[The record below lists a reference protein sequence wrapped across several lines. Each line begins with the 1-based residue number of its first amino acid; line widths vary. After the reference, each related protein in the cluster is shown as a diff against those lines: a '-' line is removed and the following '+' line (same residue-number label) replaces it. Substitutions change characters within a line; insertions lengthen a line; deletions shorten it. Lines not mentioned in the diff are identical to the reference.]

1 MITGPQWIQMWL
13 VDSLATLAQVAK
25 EQSSNLCVVTVLFF
39 HTDSTPYSNAHFGQ
53 NSDIIIALDN
63 VACTVYESRLI
74 DCPYDSDVSDCTHS
88 HDAGVRCVAR
98 ELHGHKYLEYT
109 NQITAVLPILQN
121 VLMAASD

>member
-1 MITGPQWIQMWL
+1 MW
-13 VDSLATLAQVAK
+13 
-25 EQSSNLCVVTVLFF
+25 VTVLFF

-53 NSDIIIALDN
+53 NSAIIIALDN

-74 DCPYDSDVSDCTHS
+74 NCPYDSNVADCTHS
-88 HDAGVRCVAR
+88 DDAGVGCVAR

-121 VLMAASD
+121 VHMAASD